1 MATKSYTLSNGI
13 VLIIAAINSHIVV
26 YYSEGGVDKE
36 TTFKDM
42 KEARKWIKIKFKED
56 L

>member
-1 MATKSYTLSNGI
+1 MATKSYTLSNGV
-13 VLIIAAINSHIVV
+13 VLIITAIDNHIVV
-26 YYSEGGVDKE
+26 YYSEGGVDRE
-36 TTFKDM
+36 VAFKDM